1 MDDGKSVLDKI
12 EKVNNEKF
20 VLEGMLYEFKL
31 KYAEIQNEIGKYR
44 DQNVSLRRKLE
55 VKFLIS

>member
-1 MDDGKSVLDKI
+1 MDDGRSII

-20 VLEGMLYEFKL
+20 VLEGMLYEFKV

-44 DQNVSLRRKLE
+44 DQNTSLRRKLE
-55 VKFLIS
+55 VK